1 MDYSL
6 QSKTAEHLISLG
18 KAKHCR
24 QPIVAIDKKGKT
36 HFKGNLDKRLAL
48 KELEKTVLKEDALEK
63 EWLPDDL
70 DSFPRLPGPL
80 SDILK
85 NGNMTKRAAAAAVNW
100 MLKKTNSKL
109 GRDKLLLLQP
119 QFHDINYKPLQ

>member
-1 MDYSL
+1 M
-6 QSKTAEHLISLG
+6 
-18 KAKHCR
+18 
-24 QPIVAIDKKGKT
+24 AIDKKGKT
-36 HFKGNLDKRLAL
+36 HFKRNLDKRLAL

-70 DSFPRLPGPL
+70 DSFPRLPRPP

-85 NGNMTKRAAAAAVNW
+85 NGNMTKRAASAAVNW

-119 QFHDINYKPLQ
+119 